1 MAAKNVLVKDLQGV
15 ETLGAITLL
24 ATDKTGTLTRNSM
37 TVSNLWTGQ
46 TMYTDFQA
54 NNDEH
59 YAKQLTSDAI
69 NMSKIFIGTALN
81 SRIKFNR
88 TDVPFAEREVLGDAT
103 ETGLT
108 RFAAKY
114 LPHYD
119 QTRDD
124 SPKLFEI
131 PFNSETKTAMVV
143 VKLPTE
149 DGMTL
154 LIKGAPERV
163 LERCSFYI
171 DAAGQLQPIDAAFSA
186 SYDSAY
192 DVSTLARFHSIDY

>member
-15 ETLGAITLL
+15 ETLGALTLL
-24 ATDKTGTLTRNSM
+24 ATDKTGTLTRNQM
-37 TVSNLWTGQ
+37 TTSNVWTGQ

-54 NNDEH
+54 NNDED
-59 YAKQLTSDAI
+59 YAKSLTKDAI
-69 NMSKIFIGTALN
+69 NMNKIISNTALN

-88 TDVPFAEREVLGDAT
+88 TDVPFADREVLGDAT

-114 LPHYD
+114 LPNYD

-131 PFNSETKTAMVV
+131 PFNSETKTALVV

-149 DGMTL
+149 EGMTV

-163 LERCSFYI
+163 LERCSSYV
-171 DAAGQLQPIDAAFSA
+171 DATGQLQPIDAAFSA

-192 DVSTLARFHSIDY
+192 DVRLASPSRAGVG